1 MCLILI
7 AYRCHP
13 RYPLLVAANR
23 DEFYDRP
30 AAPLGFWHDLPQILA
45 GRDLQKGG
53 TWMGVTQNG
62 RFAALTNYREP
73 SRVMPD
79 APSRGCLVSDYLCS
93 VESARVYLDRL
104 AWTAEIYNGFN
115 LLLGDAG
122 QLYYYSNRGG
132 GQRVLTPGIYGLSN
146 HLLDT
151 PWPKLERGRRAL
163 GQLLDRQVALTPD
176 DLLDVLT
183 NCTPAPDEDLP
194 DTGVSLE
201 WERWLSPIFIDAPGY
216 GTRCSTALLLDA
228 SGRAQMVETTW
239 ATGRQREFQWDCP
252 MGFPA

>member
-53 TWMGVTQNG
+53 TWMGVTQSG

-122 QLYYYSNRGG
+122 QLHYYSNRGVG
-132 GQRVLTPGIYGLSN
+132 N
-146 HLLDT
+146 
-151 PWPKLERGRRAL
+151 
-163 GQLLDRQVALTPD
+163 
-176 DLLDVLT
+176 
-183 NCTPAPDEDLP
+183 
-194 DTGVSLE
+194 
-201 WERWLSPIFIDAPGY
+201 GY
-216 GTRCSTALLLDA
+216 
-228 SGRAQMVETTW
+228 
-239 ATGRQREFQWDCP
+239 
-252 MGFPA
+252 